1 MCHVQSYETGILH
14 KNLCIYKKNITFAAQ
29 YFDDI
34 MKLVFASNN
43 QHKLQEVRQILP
55 EHITIMSLKD
65 IGFYEEIDE
74 TGDTLEQNSALK
86 AETIWNWIEDNEFV
100 NKVDGVF
107 ADDTG
112 LEIDTLGGKPGVRT
126 ARWAGEDCNDAANR
140 IKALEQLRDKAN
152 REAQF
157 RTVLTLITPQSTLQ
171 VEGIVR
177 GHISEQEEG
186 DGGFGYDP
194 VFIPEGY
201 SKTFA
206 SLPAEVKNSI
216 SHRARALEALK
227 ERLNG

>member
-1 MCHVQSYETGILH
+1 
-14 KNLCIYKKNITFAAQ
+14 
-29 YFDDI
+29 

-55 EHITIMSLKD
+55 AHITIMSLKD
-65 IGFYEEIDE
+65 IGFCEKIDE
-74 TGDTLEQNSALK
+74 IGDTLEENSALK
-86 AETIWNWIEDNEFV
+86 AQTIWQWIKDKKMILE
-100 NKVDGVF
+100 VDGVF

-112 LEIDTLGGKPGVRT
+112 LEIDALGGKPGVRT

-140 IKALEQLRDKAN
+140 IKVLEQLRDKDN

-157 RTVLTLITPQSTLQ
+157 RTVVTLITKENTLQ

-177 GHISEQEEG
+177 GYINEREEG
-186 DGGFGYDP
+186 EGGFGYDP
-194 VFIPEGY
+194 VFVPEEY
-201 SKTFA
+201 DKTFA

-216 SHRARALEALK
+216 SHRARALDALK